1 MQIAE
6 SKRGLTIKLT
16 AKDLE
21 KLAKARQHNK
31 DATIQLRIETC
42 SNALPQFYHLRLAF
56 EGVIPPEE
64 VKYPMQARVQNGAG
78 WEVWEGKAVVPEQIA
93 IGGK

>member
-16 AKDLE
+16 SKDLE

-31 DATIQLRIETC
+31 KALIQLRIETC
-42 SNALPQFYHLRLAF
+42 SNALPRFYHLRLVF
-56 EGVIPPEE
+56 QGVIPSEE

-78 WEVWEGKAVVPEQIA
+78 WEMWEGKAVVPEQIV
-93 IGGK
+93 IGGE